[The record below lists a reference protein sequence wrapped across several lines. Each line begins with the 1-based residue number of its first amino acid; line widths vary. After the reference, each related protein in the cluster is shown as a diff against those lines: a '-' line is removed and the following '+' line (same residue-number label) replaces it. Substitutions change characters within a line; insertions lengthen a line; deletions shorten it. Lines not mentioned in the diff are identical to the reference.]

1 MKLEVDG
8 DGKLVSGQERIAA
21 HVLPRRALLLDT
33 ETTGLDAKRDRIVEV
48 AVILYDLK
56 LASPIASFAALARGD
71 SNAAEHINGI
81 PVALLSEAFEQE
93 RLWVAVC
100 DLMAHADVIL
110 AHNSSFDKA
119 FVEAAEGFRMTWD
132 TSGKDP
138 NHFQVPWVCT
148 MNHIVWPGAAPASSK
163 SLTAL
168 ALSYGVTVHAAHRA
182 MTDVDI
188 LARILSRV
196 HERGVDLQQLIG
208 SAMSQPRKLVAA
220 LVSYDQRA
228 LAKDA
233 GFTWEAAEKRWTRE
247 CTADELSKLKF
258 KTRVIG

>member
-81 PVALLSEAFEQE
+81 PVALLSEAFEPE

-100 DLMAHADVIL
+100 DLMAH
-110 AHNSSFDKA
+110 NSAVDKA
-119 FVEAAEGFRMTWD
+119 FVEAAEGLRMTWD